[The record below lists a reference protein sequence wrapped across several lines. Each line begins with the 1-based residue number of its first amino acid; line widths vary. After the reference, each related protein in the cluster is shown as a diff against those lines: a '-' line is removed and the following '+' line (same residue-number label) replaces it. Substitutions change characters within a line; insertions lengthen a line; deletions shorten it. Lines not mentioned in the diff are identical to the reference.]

1 MQNVLSLW
9 SALDP
14 RRRIV
19 VALATVAVFAVVL
32 GLARMAARPDLS
44 LLYAGLDPAAAGDVL
59 AALDQSGTP
68 HEVRGTSIFVPAA
81 DRDALRL
88 TLAGQ
93 GLPANS
99 AAGYELLDSLS
110 GFGTTA
116 QMFDAAYWRA
126 KEGELA
132 RTILAAPG
140 IRQARVHI
148 AAPSSSFLQRDAAP
162 SASVTVIGTSGAIPA
177 QRATALRY
185 LVASAVAGLTPD
197 AVSVIDGQT
206 GAVVSGDQAADTQ
219 GADARAALLRANIL
233 RLLEARVGPGNAVVE
248 VSLETVTESEAITE
262 RVIDPDSRI
271 AISTETTERAT
282 ASTETGRGA
291 VTVAS
296 NLPDGDAA
304 RDGGAAQSEDS
315 ETRETVNYEVSETR
329 REVVRAPGAVRRLS
343 VAVLIDGLRVPDPDS
358 GQPVWQPRPEPE
370 LDALRA
376 LVAAAAGID
385 AARGDELTLRSMEFR
400 PLDLPDI
407 EDASWMPPL
416 APLDPMR
423 LVQLAVLAVVAL
435 VLGLFVVR
443 PVLAGRAA
451 ARPAPALAGPG
462 VIAMGHAAADGTAAL
477 PAPARPIP
485 LAGEADA
492 ADVQAARA
500 GSAEANDAVQPVPPD
515 PVERLRL
522 LIAERRDES
531 VEILRSW
538 LDEPEEHV

>member
-14 RRRIV
+14 RRRII
-19 VALATVAVFAVVL
+19 VALATVTVFAAVL

-44 LLYAGLDPAAAGDVL
+44 LLYAGLDAAAAGDVL
-59 AALDQSGTP
+59 TALDQSGTVY
-68 HEVRGTSIFVPAA
+68 EVRGTSIFVPAA
-81 DRDALRL
+81 ERDALRL

-132 RTILAAPG
+132 RTILAAPD

-162 SASVTVIGTSGAIPA
+162 SASVTVIATTGALPTR
-177 QRATALRY
+177 RATALRY
-185 LVASAVAGLTPD
+185 LVASAVAGLAPD

-206 GAVVSGDQAADTQ
+206 GAVVSGDAATDAQ
-219 GADARAALLRANIL
+219 GTEARATQLRANIL

-248 VSLETVTESEAITE
+248 VSLETVTETEAITE
-262 RVIDPDSRI
+262 RRIDPDSRI
-271 AISTETTERAT
+271 AISTETTERAM
-282 ASTETGRGA
+282 ASTESGRGA

-329 REVVRAPGAVRRLS
+329 REVLRAPGAVRRLS
-343 VAVLIDGLRVPDPDS
+343 VAVLIDGLRIADPDT
-358 GQPVWQPRPEPE
+358 GQPVWQPRPEEE
-370 LDALRA
+370 LQALRA

-385 AARGDELTLRSMEFR
+385 TGRGDELTLRSMEFR
-400 PLDLPDI
+400 ALNLPDV
-407 EDASWMPPL
+407 EDAGWMPPL

-423 LVQLAVLAVVAL
+423 LVQLGVLALVAL
-435 VLGLFVVR
+435 ALGLFVVR
-443 PVLAGRAA
+443 PVLAGRGA

-462 VIAMGHAAADGTAAL
+462 VIPMGGTTAGAPVAL
-477 PAPARPIP
+477 PAPEGVAI
-485 LAGEADA
+485 AQADTPA
-492 ADVQAARA
+492 ASPGP
-500 GSAEANDAVQPVPPD
+500 GSTPDAIDPPPPD

-522 LIAERRDES
+522 LITERRDES

-538 LDEPEEHV
+538 LDETEEQA